1 MLTSQSYLTQAT
13 SAHNSLPEVAFPPC
27 SKRSLQYYLDCAE
40 GFLLKKT
47 SLSKEAWQQ
56 FKQSYGVSSFIDNC
70 IKILA
75 QWEKI
80 PVVIREKIR
89 NLPFPDY
96 LPFSTAI
103 NLLKIKG
110 ENFLGFFTSLEET
123 FELQGYL
130 CAKDISRIA
139 KMFHLKTKR
148 YLCLEEV
155 MNPDDWQVVAKRFRL
170 IPTELSA
177 IQEKSKALAAEGTV
191 FTDHVVQVLIE
202 DGYDASL
209 ILPKPKKQFTQRDID
224 SAVASYRE
232 ENEYLKR
239 QIAEL
244 ENKTLFNG
252 QTTSDVSVLDVSPYQ
267 PEETPVDSEE
277 LITSDEVPFV
287 TTANESEETSSYLED
302 EESGM
307 IESTS
312 ETLTNI
318 EYLSSEDLT
327 GRRVIYE
334 LNGTEKTG
342 HFVGQNGTRFTGH
355 VRTNNKSYCLNL
367 SQIRVEHPVNSGQY
381 YPADTLLN
389 IGGKSKHST
398 RLSSFRDLL
407 PNKNR

>member
-1 MLTSQSYLTQAT
+1 
-13 SAHNSLPEVAFPPC
+13 
-27 SKRSLQYYLDCAE
+27 
-40 GFLLKKT
+40 
-47 SLSKEAWQQ
+47 
-56 FKQSYGVSSFIDNC
+56 
-70 IKILA
+70 
-75 QWEKI
+75 
-80 PVVIREKIR
+80 
-89 NLPFPDY
+89 
-96 LPFSTAI
+96 
-103 NLLKIKG
+103 
-110 ENFLGFFTSLEET
+110 
-123 FELQGYL
+123 
-130 CAKDISRIA
+130 
-139 KMFHLKTKR
+139 
-148 YLCLEEV
+148 

-209 ILPKPKKQFTQRDID
+209 TLPKPKKQFTQRDID
-224 SAVASYRE
+224 SAVAPYRE

-318 EYLSSEDLT
+318 DYLSSEDLT
-327 GRRVIYE
+327 GQM
-334 LNGTEKTG
+334 G
-342 HFVGQNGTRFTGH
+342 
-355 VRTNNKSYCLNL
+355 
-367 SQIRVEHPVNSGQY
+367 
-381 YPADTLLN
+381 LL
-389 IGGKSKHST
+389 KM
-398 RLSSFRDLL
+398 
-407 PNKNR
+407 P